1 VKKILHPR
9 TAVLAVVVG
18 GVVLSGCSGS
28 SSHSASGITT
38 TTSGHSSVASIAP
51 TTTSTSVIVPAYD
64 PAKNTRKDVVPGACT
79 DGGSKGWSFQG
90 KVTNSSASPRGYSI
104 TVDFITVP
112 GDTVMATRVITVPPV
127 APHATADWSIGGA
140 VPGEQHL
147 TCVVRQSLAT

>member
-1 VKKILHPR
+1 LKTLHLK
-9 TAVLAVVVG
+9 TAVVAALLLAIA
-18 GVVLSGCSGS
+18 LNGCSGS
-28 SSHSASGITT
+28 GSHSASTGTTT
-38 TTSGHSSVASIAP
+38 TTSHAGVGSVAP
-51 TTTSTSVIVPAYD
+51 TTTSTSVVVPAYD

-79 DGGSKGWSFQG
+79 DGGPKGWSFQG
-90 KVTNSSASPRGYSI
+90 KVINSTATRRGYSI

-127 APHATADWSIGGA
+127 APHATADWSVGGA